1 VPDVGE
7 VTRGTV
13 VPGPVEPPILELRGL
28 RAGYGRIE
36 VLRGVDLTV
45 PAGAIVG
52 LLGPNGAGKSTTLAA
67 IGGQL
72 APTAGTIHMT
82 GVDVTGARAE
92 DLARAGVCT
101 IPEGRGVFPNLTVD
115 ENLWMHTHGGVSA
128 RQAREIAFTHFPL
141 LAGRRHVHAG
151 HLSGG
156 EQQMLAL
163 ARALAT
169 APALLLLD
177 ELSMGLA
184 PLVVE
189 ELYGHVAG
197 LTQTGVAI
205 LVVEQFAGF
214 VLDVADQVALMINGE
229 IRAAGPPDA
238 MAGQLQG
245 AYLGAP

>member
-1 VPDVGE
+1 MAP
-7 VTRGTV
+7 
-13 VPGPVEPPILELRGL
+13 EPTAAVLELRAL

-36 VLRGVDLTV
+36 VLHGVDLVV
-45 PAGAIVG
+45 PAGSIIG

-67 IGGQL
+67 ISGQL
-72 APTAGTIHMT
+72 TPTGGTIHMA
-82 GVDVTGARAE
+82 GVEVTGAHPEA
-92 DLARAGVCT
+92 LTRAGVCT

-115 ENLWMHTHGGVSA
+115 ENLWMYSHGGTTA
-128 RQAREIAFTHFPL
+128 AHAREVAFAHFPQ
-141 LAGRRHVHAG
+141 LAPRRHLMAG

-169 APALLLLD
+169 RPALLLLD

-189 ELYGHVAG
+189 ELYGQVAE
-197 LTQTGVAI
+197 LTKTGVSI

-214 VLDVADQVALMINGE
+214 VLGVADQVAVMVNGE
-229 IRAAGPPDA
+229 IRSAGRPDEMAA
-238 MAGQLQG
+238 QLQG